1 MKTRILVVDDDPD
14 GLELVDVHLRSAGYE
29 VLLAQTGHEALD
41 LVRSRLPDLVVL
53 DLMLP
58 EIDGLEVC
66 KLMRREP
73 MTSATPIL
81 ILSAKTAEIDRILGF
96 EFGADDYVTKPFSP
110 RELVLRIKSL
120 LRRRGPET
128 PADECYRAGRL
139 VVDASRH
146 QVSVEGREISLTP
159 IEFKLLEMLIKRRG
173 RVQSRDQLLQEVW
186 GYDGSVPTRTV
197 DTHILRLRG
206 KLGPASQC
214 IGTIRNLG
222 YRFIER

>member
-1 MKTRILVVDDDPD
+1 MKTRILVVDDEPD
-14 GLELVDVHLRSAGYE
+14 SLELVDLHLRSAGYE
-29 VLLAQTGHEALD
+29 VLLAQTGREALD
-41 LVRSRLPDLVVL
+41 TVRARLPDLVVL

-73 MTSATPIL
+73 TTAATPIL

-110 RELVLRIKSL
+110 RELVLRIKNL

-128 PADECYRAGRL
+128 SSDECYRAGML

-146 QVSVEGREISLTP
+146 QVSVEGREISLTA
-159 IEFKLLEMLIKRRG
+159 IEFKLLEMLIKRHG

-186 GYDGSVPTRTV
+186 GYDESVPTRTV
-197 DTHILRLRG
+197 DTHIRRLRG
-206 KLGPASQC
+206 KLGPASEC
-214 IGTIRNLG
+214 IGTIRSLG